1 RLSVSHAFHSPL
13 MEPMLAEFRRVAES
27 LTYAV
32 PAIPVVSNVTGEVAD
47 PALLCSAE
55 YWVRHVRGTVRFA
68 DGVRALAGAGVNA
81 FLELGPDGVLTGMA
95 ARVLDGATD
104 TVSAAALRKDRPEE
118 TALLTALAR
127 LHVTG
132 VDIDWDAW
140 FRGTGAQRVELPT
153 YAFQREHYWP
163 EPAAAPG
170 SGAGQDPVDAAFW
183 AAVER
188 EDLQALS
195 ATLDLDDTVLSDVLP
210 ALSSWRRGLNE
221 RSLVDGWRYRVSWR
235 PLTASD
241 TATATTAPG
250 SSMAEGPWLVLIP
263 AVLDGDPWAE
273 AVVGALGADAVR
285 VVCAPDDA
293 ALAARLAEAADGT
306 EYAGV
311 VSLFAAVAA
320 NGGADRALL
329 SGGAWPDALLDA
341 LDDAGI
347 AGRLWAVTRGAVSV
361 GRSDAG
367 ADPVQ
372 AAVWGLGRVTALERP
387 DRWGGLVDLDHVAD
401 ARTAE
406 RLRAVL
412 TATGPDAEDQ
422 VALRA
427 SGAYGRRLVR
437 AAAQRPDAPWRPTGT
452 VLVTGGP
459 EGFAGHVA
467 RWLAG
472 NGATGVLLAVRGEAD
487 ADALDAL
494 RAELAELETDFT
506 VVAHDPADPS
516 ALTAAVDALPEGR
529 PLTAVIHTG
538 DDGVPAEGAGA
549 PGADALLAAV
559 RRDLDAL
566 DAATGDR
573 SLDAFVVF
581 GSISGVWG
589 VSGQGAGAAA
599 GAYLDTVAQE
609 RRTRGGNAVAVS
621 WGAWAGAG
629 PDGLAAHLRANGLPA
644 MDPHRA
650 LTVLGAVVGDAVADP
665 SAPASV
671 TVADVLWDRF
681 APAFT
686 RTRPGRLFTE
696 LPEVR
701 RAPAAAGGDRADAGT
716 ADTLRTRLRQLDE
729 RDRLPYALDLVRTEV
744 ASVLGHAGADAVPAD
759 QAFKDLGF
767 DSLTAVDL
775 RNQLAAATGL
785 TLPATLVFDY
795 PTPTALAAHL
805 LTGLLGEDTGPAAPA
820 AYGTDAGAAD
830 DPIVIVGM
838 SCRYPGGV
846 RSPEDLWDLAV
857 AGTDAIG
864 AFPTDRG
871 WDLDRLLNGDRDGR
885 GRSVTRHGGF
895 LYDVADF
902 DPDFFGISPREALVI
917 DPQQRIVLEA
927 AWEALERAGIDPA
940 GLRGGDT
947 GVFVGGGS
955 GDYRPAIGQV
965 GHVETAQSASLLS
978 GRLSYTLG
986 LEGPSVSVDTACSSS
1001 LVALH
1006 LAAQALRNGECSVA
1020 LAGGVT
1026 VMSTPVGFVEFG
1038 EMGALSPDG
1047 RCKAFS
1053 DDADGTAWA
1062 EGVGMLVV
1070 ERLSDARRNGHQV
1083 LAVLRG
1089 SAVNQDGA
1097 SNGLTAPNGPSQQ
1110 RVIRKALTAAGLT
1123 AHDVDAVEAHGT
1135 GTALGDPIE
1144 AQALHATYGQ
1154 DRDPQR
1160 PLLLGSLKSNLGH
1173 TQAASGVAGVIKMV
1187 MAMRHGTLPKT
1198 LHVGTPSSHVAW
1210 DPDAVRLLTEE
1221 TAWPETGRPRRAGVS
1236 SFGASGTNAHVVLE
1250 QPTADADADGTAP
1263 VPSAEAATAG
1273 PLPVALSAVTRD
1285 ALADQADR
1293 LRTRLTDGADPDAA
1307 RRTDSVAD
1315 LALSLGTTRSAFEHR
1330 AVLVA
1335 ADRVELVDAL
1345 TALAEDRT
1353 VPNVLRGRAAPGGRT
1368 AFLFP
1373 GQGSQRPGAG
1383 RGLYARYPVFAEAL
1397 DAVAACLDPELDRPL
1412 REVMFAHEGTPEAAL
1427 LDTTGYTQPALFA
1440 LGVALYRLVESWGV
1454 RPDLLAGHS
1463 VGEIAA
1469 AHVAGVFTLEDAC
1482 TVVAARARL
1491 MQALPAGGAMIAVR
1505 ASEEEV
1511 ATRLGDR
1518 MSLAAVNGPD
1528 AVVISGDEDA
1538 VTALAEEFTALGR
1551 KTRRLRVSHAFHSL
1565 HMDAML
1571 QDFGRAT
1578 RSVSYT
1584 SPTLPLVSNLTG
1596 ETAAPERVCDPGYW
1610 VDHVRRAVRFGDGV
1624 RTLAARGATRYLELG
1639 PDGVLCSLAQ
1649 DTFDALADDNRPAP
1663 AAVPALRTGRDE
1675 ERSLIGAVARLHAAG
1690 QPLDWSALLDGT
1702 GARRVDLPTYAF
1714 RRRRFWPDAA
1724 PATPDTAP
1732 AADDGDAAFWS
1743 AVQDEDFDALA
1754 GDLGVDGESLSR
1766 VLPALRDWRRKRGD
1780 QSTVDG
1786 WRQRIAWR
1794 PLNRAATTGTPT
1806 GTWLAVLP
1814 AGHDD
1819 DPWTTEVL
1827 SLLGPATVRLE
1838 ATAADRADLA
1848 ARLRELQDAGVPFTG
1863 VVSLLA
1869 LAGGHDPQAP
1879 GTPRGAT
1886 LTTAL
1891 LQALGDAGVDAPLW
1905 CLTRGA
1911 VAVSPGER
1919 VPAPLQA
1926 AVHGLGRVAALEYPH
1941 RWGGTVDL
1949 PETLDERSAQRFTAV
1964 LADPEGEDQLA
1975 VRPAAVFGR
1984 RLAAVQPGAPRDWQ
1998 PTGTVL
2004 ITGGTGALGAHVARR
2019 LAGAGARHLVLLS
2032 RSGPDAPGT
2041 GKLRAELAELG
2052 AEATLTACDTADR
2065 AALAAVLADIPGHA
2079 PLTGVVHTAGV
2090 LDDGVLDS
2098 LTPERFEAVFHAKVT
2113 GALLLDELTRD
2124 HDLDVFALFSSASAA
2139 VGNPGQGNYAAANA
2153 VLDAL
2158 AERRRA
2164 DGLPATSVA
2173 YGAWGGDGMAGDD
2186 RATALAR
2193 RTGIRPLDPDL
2204 AVLALRQT
2212 VTGGDPVAVVADV
2225 DPERFVRAFTTVR
2238 PSSLLAEMPAYAALT
2253 AANTAGRDAE
2263 RAAPG
2268 LRDRLARLPGNRRLQ
2283 TVLTLVRERAA
2294 DVLGHTGTDLVG
2306 PDRAFRDLGFDS
2318 LGAVELR
2325 NQLGAATGLTLSAT
2339 LVFDHPTPAAL
2350 AEHVLGEL
2358 LPGDTP
2364 GGETTDE
2371 NALRAVL
2378 ASVSLDRLRE
2388 LGVLEPLLKLAGRIP
2403 AAAGAQAE
2411 GTGAEDVSDA
2421 SIDAMEVDDL
2431 VQAALNG
2438 NLDDQRD

>member
-1 RLSVSHAFHSPL
+1 
-13 MEPMLAEFRRVAES
+13 M
-27 LTYAV
+27 
-32 PAIPVVSNVTGEVAD
+32 
-47 PALLCSAE
+47 
-55 YWVRHVRGTVRFA
+55 RHVRATVRFA

-95 ARVLDGATD
+95 ARVLDGGQD
-104 TVSAAALRKDRPEE
+104 VVSVPVLRKDRAEE
-118 TALLTALAR
+118 GALLTALAR
-127 LHVTG
+127 LHVAG
-132 VDIDWDAW
+132 VHVDWTPC
-140 FRGTGAQRVELPT
+140 FEGTGAQRVELPT

-170 SGAGQDPVDAAFW
+170 AGAGQDPVDAAFW

-195 ATLDLDDTVLSDVLP
+195 DTLDLDETVLSDVLP
-210 ALSSWRRGLNE
+210 ALSSWRRGLDE
-221 RSLVDGWRYRVSWR
+221 RSLVDGWRYRVTWR
-235 PLTASD
+235 PLTA
-241 TATATTAPG
+241 TAVKSPA
-250 SSMAEGPWLVLIP
+250 AEGPWLVLIP
-263 AVLDGDPWAE
+263 TVLDGDPWAE

-285 VVCAPDDA
+285 VVCAPDDT
-293 ALAARLAEAADGT
+293 ALAARLAQAADGT
-306 EYAGV
+306 ECTGA
-311 VSLFAAVAA
+311 VSLLAAATDS
-320 NGGADRALL
+320 GDRALP
-329 SGGAWPDALLDA
+329 SGAAWPDALLDA
-341 LDDAGI
+341 LDGAGI

-372 AAVWGLGRVTALERP
+372 AAIWGLGRVTALERP
-387 DRWGGLVDLDHVAD
+387 DRWGGLVDVDHVAD
-401 ARTAE
+401 GRTAE

-412 TATGPDAEDQ
+412 SATGPDAEDQ

-437 AAAQRPDAPWRPTGT
+437 ATARRPDAPWRPTGT

-487 ADALDAL
+487 AHALDAL
-494 RAELAELETDFT
+494 RAELADLETEFT
-506 VVAHDPADPS
+506 AVVHDPADPS
-516 ALTAAVDALPEGR
+516 ALTAAVDALPDGR

-538 DDGVPAEGAGA
+538 DDTAPADDAGA

-566 DAATGDR
+566 DTVTGDR
-573 SLDAFVVF
+573 NLDAFVVF

-599 GAYLDTVAQE
+599 GAYLDAATRE
-609 RRTRGGNAVAVS
+609 RRAGGGTAVVVS

-629 PDGLAAHLRANGLPA
+629 PDGLAAHLRVNGLPA

-650 LTVLGAVVGDAVADP
+650 LTVLGAVVGDAAADP

-696 LPEVR
+696 LPEAR
-701 RAPAAAGGDRADAGT
+701 RALEAAGGGDRADAGT

-744 ASVLGHAGADAVPAD
+744 ASVLGHPGAGAVPAEL
-759 QAFKDLGF
+759 AFKDLGF

-805 LTGLLGEDTGPAAPA
+805 LTGLLGEDTGPKTPAAP
-820 AYGTDAGAAD
+820 GTDAGAAD

-846 RSPEDLWDLAV
+846 RSPEDLWELAV

-917 DPQQRIVLEA
+917 DPQQRIVLES

-955 GDYRPAIGQV
+955 GDYRPALGQV

-1006 LAAQALRNGECSVA
+1006 LAAQALRNGECSLA

-1070 ERLSDARRNGHQV
+1070 ERLSDARRNGHRV

-1110 RVIRKALTAAGLT
+1110 RVIRKALAAAGLT
-1123 AHDVDAVEAHGT
+1123 ARDVDAVEAHGT

-1144 AQALHATYGQ
+1144 AQALLATYGR
-1154 DRDPQR
+1154 DRAPQR

-1187 MAMRHGTLPKT
+1187 LAMRHGTLPKT

-1250 QPTADADADGTAP
+1250 QPP
-1263 VPSAEAATAG
+1263 AEATVPAPPAG
-1273 PLPVALSAVTRD
+1273 GGPAAARPLPVALSAVTRD
-1285 ALADQADR
+1285 ALAEQADR
-1293 LRTRLTDGADPDAA
+1293 LLARLTDGADPAA
-1307 RRTDSVAD
+1307 AHSTAPVAD

-1335 ADRVELVDAL
+1335 ADRSELLDAL
-1345 TALAEDRT
+1345 TALAGDRA
-1353 VPNVLRGRAAPGGRT
+1353 VPNVLRGRAVPGGRT

-1383 RGLYARYPVFAEAL
+1383 RGLYDRHPVFAEAL
-1397 DAVAACLDPELDRPL
+1397 DAVAARLDPELDRPL
-1412 REVMFAHEGTPEAAL
+1412 REVMFAPEGTPEAAL

-1511 ATRLGDR
+1511 AARLGDR
-1518 MSLAAVNGPD
+1518 ISLAAVNGPD
-1528 AVVISGDEDA
+1528 AVVLSGDEDA
-1538 VTALAEEFTALGR
+1538 VTALAEEFAALGR

-1571 QDFGRAT
+1571 EDFERVT

-1584 SPTLPLVSNLTG
+1584 APTLPLVSNLTG

-1610 VDHVRRAVRFGDGV
+1610 VEHVRGAVRFGDGV

-1690 QPLDWSALLDGT
+1690 QPLDWAALLDGT

-1714 RRRRFWPDAA
+1714 RRRRFWPDE
-1724 PATPDTAP
+1724 AP
-1732 AADDGDAAFWS
+1732 AAADTATGPGDGDAAFWA
-1743 AVQDEDFDALA
+1743 AVQGEDFDALA

-1766 VLPALRDWRRKRGD
+1766 VLPALRDWRRRRGD
-1780 QSTVDG
+1780 QATVDG

-1794 PLNRAATTGTPT
+1794 PLNRSGAPGAPAGA
-1806 GTWLAVLP
+1806 WLAVLP
-1814 AGHDD
+1814 AGHAD
-1819 DPWTTEVL
+1819 DPWTAEVL
-1827 SLLGPATVRLE
+1827 RLLGPATVRLE
-1838 ATAADRADLA
+1838 ADRADRADLA
-1848 ARLRELQDAGVPFTG
+1848 VRLRRLQEDGHPFTG

-1869 LAGGHDPQAP
+1869 LAEGYDPQAP

-1891 LQALGDAGVDAPLW
+1891 LQALGDARVDAPLW

-1911 VAVSPGER
+1911 VAVSPGES

-1949 PETLDERSAQRFTAV
+1949 PETLDARSAERLADV
-1964 LADPEGEDQLA
+1964 LADPGGEDQLA

-1984 RLAAVQPGAPRDWQ
+1984 RLAAVRPGAPRDWQ

-2032 RSGPDAPGT
+2032 RGGPDAPGA

-2052 AEATLTACDTADR
+2052 AEATLIACDTADR
-2065 AALAAVLADIPGHA
+2065 DALAAVLADIPRHA

-2090 LDDGVLDS
+2090 LDDGVLDG
-2098 LTPERFEAVFHAKVT
+2098 LTPERFETVFHAKVT
-2113 GALLLDELTRD
+2113 GALLLDELTRG

-2173 YGAWGGDGMAGDD
+2173 YGAWGGDGMAGDG
-2186 RATALAR
+2186 RAAALAQ

-2204 AVLALRQT
+2204 AVLALRQA
-2212 VTGGDPVAVVADV
+2212 VTGSDPVAVVADV

-2238 PSSLLAEMPAYAALT
+2238 PSALLTEMPAHAALT
-2253 AANTAGRDAE
+2253 ATAAAAGHDAD
-2263 RAAPG
+2263 RAVSD
-2268 LRDRLARLPGNRRLQ
+2268 LRDRLTRLPGNRRLG

-2350 AEHVLGEL
+2350 AEHILGEL

-2364 GGETTDE
+2364 GGGTTDE

-2388 LGVLEPLLKLAGRIP
+2388 IGVLEPLLKLAGRAQAP
-2403 AAAGAQAE
+2403 AAGARAE
-2411 GTGAEDVSDA
+2411 GTGAEDASDA

-2438 NLDDQRD
+2438 NLDEQRD

>member
-1 RLSVSHAFHSPL
+1 
-13 MEPMLAEFRRVAES
+13 M
-27 LTYAV
+27 
-32 PAIPVVSNVTGEVAD
+32 
-47 PALLCSAE
+47 
-55 YWVRHVRGTVRFA
+55 
-68 DGVRALAGAGVNA
+68 
-81 FLELGPDGVLTGMA
+81 
-95 ARVLDGATD
+95 
-104 TVSAAALRKDRPEE
+104 LRKDRPEE

-140 FRGTGAQRVELPT
+140 FRGTGARRTELPT

-170 SGAGQDPVDAAFW
+170 AGAGQDPADAAFW

-188 EDLQALS
+188 EDLEALS

-210 ALSSWRRGLNE
+210 ALSSWRRGLDE

-235 PLTASD
+235 PLTAGAVKSPAAD
-241 TATATTAPG
+241 
-250 SSMAEGPWLVLIP
+250 GPWLVLIP
-263 AVLDGDPWAE
+263 TVLDGDPWAE
-273 AVVGALGADAVR
+273 AVADALGADAVR

-293 ALAARLAEAADGT
+293 ALGGRLAEAADGT
-306 EYAGV
+306 EYAGA
-311 VSLFAAVAA
+311 VSLFAAAA
-320 NGGADRALL
+320 DGGADGALP
-329 SGGAWPDALLDA
+329 SGAAWPDVLLDA
-341 LDDAGI
+341 LDGAGI
-347 AGRLWAVTRGAVSV
+347 TGRLWAVTRGAVSV

-367 ADPVQ
+367 TDPVQ

-387 DRWGGLVDLDHVAD
+387 DRWGGLVDVDHVAD

-412 TATGPDAEDQ
+412 TATGTDAEDQ

-487 ADALDAL
+487 AHALDAL
-494 RAELAELETDFT
+494 RTELADSETEFT
-506 VVAHDPADPS
+506 VVVYDPADPS
-516 ALTAAVDALPEGR
+516 VLADAVDALPGGR

-538 DDGVPAEGAGA
+538 DDGAPAEEAAA

-573 SLDAFVVF
+573 NLDAFVVF

-599 GAYLDTVAQE
+599 GAYLDAVTRE
-609 RRTRGGNAVAVS
+609 RRADGRTAVAVS
-621 WGAWAGAG
+621 WGAWTGAG

-665 SAPASV
+665 LAPASV

-696 LPEVR
+696 LPEAR
-701 RAPAAAGGDRADAGT
+701 RALDAAGGGDRADAGT
-716 ADTLRTRLRQLDE
+716 AGTLRTRLRRLDE
-729 RDRLPYALDLVRTEV
+729 RDRLPYVLDLVRTEV
-744 ASVLGHAGADAVPAD
+744 ASVLGHAGAGAVPAE

-775 RNQLAAATGL
+775 RNQLATATGL

-795 PTPTALAAHL
+795 PTPTALAGHL
-805 LTGLLGEDTGPAAPA
+805 LTGLLGEDTGPATPA
-820 AYGTDAGAAD
+820 ARGTDAGAAD

-846 RSPEDLWDLAV
+846 RSPEDLWELAV
-857 AGTDAIG
+857 AGIDAIG

-871 WDLDRLLNGDRDGR
+871 WDLDRLLDGDRDGR

-955 GDYRPAIGQV
+955 GDYRPAVGQV

-1006 LAAQALRNGECSVA
+1006 LAAQALRNGECSLA

-1089 SAVNQDGA
+1089 SAINQDGA

-1110 RVIRKALTAAGLT
+1110 RVIRKALAAAGLT
-1123 AHDVDAVEAHGT
+1123 ARDVDAVEAHGT

-1154 DRDPQR
+1154 DRDR

-1187 MAMRHGTLPKT
+1187 LAMRHGTLPKT

-1210 DPDAVRLLTEE
+1210 DPDAVRLLTEA
-1221 TAWPETGRPRRAGVS
+1221 TVWPETGRPRRAGVS

-1250 QPTADADADGTAP
+1250 QPTADTTSPAP
-1263 VPSAEAATAG
+1263 HAGQDPAAAG

-1285 ALADQADR
+1285 ALAEQADR
-1293 LRTRLTDGADPDAA
+1293 LLARLTDGTDPAPA
-1307 RRTDSVAD
+1307 HSTASVAD

-1335 ADRVELVDAL
+1335 ADRAELLDAL
-1345 TALAEDRT
+1345 TALAGDRT
-1353 VPNVLRGRAAPGGRT
+1353 APNVLRGRAAPGGRT

-1383 RGLYARYPVFAEAL
+1383 RELYDRYPVFAEAL
-1397 DAVAACLDPELDRPL
+1397 DAVAARLDPELDRPL
-1412 REVMFAHEGTPEAAL
+1412 REVMFAPEGTPEAAL

-1511 ATRLGDR
+1511 TARLGDR
-1518 MSLAAVNGPD
+1518 TSLAAVNGPD
-1528 AVVISGDEDA
+1528 AVVVSGDEDA
-1538 VTALAEEFTALGR
+1538 VVALAEEFTALGR

-1571 QDFGRAT
+1571 EDFARVA

-1584 SPTLPLVSNLTG
+1584 APTLPLVSNLTG
-1596 ETAAPERVCDPGYW
+1596 ETAVPERVCDPGYW
-1610 VDHVRRAVRFGDGV
+1610 VEHVRGAVRFGDGV
-1624 RTLAARGATRYLELG
+1624 RALAARGATRYLELG

-1675 ERSLIGAVARLHAAG
+1675 ERSLIGAVARLHATG
-1690 QPLDWSALLDGT
+1690 QSLDWAALLDGT

-1714 RRRRFWPDAA
+1714 RRRRFWPDAT
-1724 PATPDTAP
+1724 PATPDP
-1732 AADDGDAAFWS
+1732 AAGAGDGDAAFWA

-1780 QSTVDG
+1780 QATVDG

-1794 PLNRAATTGTPT
+1794 PLNRAATTGAPA

-1814 AGHDD
+1814 AGGAD
-1819 DPWTTEVL
+1819 DPWTDEVL
-1827 SLLGPATVRLE
+1827 RLLGPATVRLE
-1838 ATAADRADLA
+1838 AADADRVGLA
-1848 ARLRELQDAGVPFTG
+1848 ARLRELQDGEAPFTG

-1869 LAGGHDPQAP
+1869 LAEGGDPRAP
-1879 GTPRGAT
+1879 GTPLGAT

-1891 LQALGDAGVDAPLW
+1891 LQALGDARVDAPLW

-1911 VAVSPGER
+1911 VAVSPGES

-1949 PETLDERSAQRFTAV
+1949 PDTLDERSAQRLAAV

-1975 VRPAAVFGR
+1975 IRPAAVFGR
-1984 RLAAVQPGAPRDWQ
+1984 RLAAVRPGTPRDWQ

-2032 RSGPDAPGT
+2032 RGGPDAPGA

-2065 AALAAVLADIPGHA
+2065 DALAAVLADIPAHA

-2098 LTPERFEAVFHAKVT
+2098 LTPERFETVFHAKVT
-2113 GALLLDELTRD
+2113 GALLLDELTRG

-2173 YGAWGGDGMAGDD
+2173 YGAWGGDGMAGDG
-2186 RATALAR
+2186 RAAALAR

-2212 VTGGDPVAVVADV
+2212 VTGSDPVAVVADV

-2238 PSSLLAEMPAYAALT
+2238 PSALLTEMPAHAALAAAAT
-2253 AANTAGRDAE
+2253 AAGGDAG
-2263 RAAPG
+2263 RAAPE
-2268 LRDRLARLPGNRRLQ
+2268 LRDRLARLPGNRRLG

-2350 AEHVLGEL
+2350 AEHVLGRL
-2358 LPGDTP
+2358 LPDDTP

-2371 NALRAVL
+2371 TALRAVL
-2378 ASVSLDRLRE
+2378 ASVPLDRLRE
-2388 LGVLEPLLKLAGRIP
+2388 IGVLEPLLKLAGRTQQP
-2403 AAAGAQAE
+2403 AAGAQAE
-2411 GTGAEDVSDA
+2411 HTGAEDVSDA

-2438 NLDDQRD
+2438 NLDEQRD

>member
-1 RLSVSHAFHSPL
+1 
-13 MEPMLAEFRRVAES
+13 MAEG
-27 LTYAV
+27 LTYAE
-32 PAIPVVSNVTGEVAD
+32 PSIPVVSNVTGEIAE
-47 PALLCSAE
+47 PGLLSSAE

-68 DGVRALAGAGVNA
+68 DGVGALAGAGVNA

-95 ARVLDGATD
+95 ARVLDGAGD
-104 TVSAAALRKDRPEE
+104 VVSVAALRKDRAEE

-132 VDIDWDAW
+132 VDIDWDGW
-140 FRGTGAQRVELPT
+140 FRGTGARRTELPT

-163 EPAAAPG
+163 EPAVAPG
-170 SGAGQDPVDAAFW
+170 AGAAQDPADAAFW
-183 AAVER
+183 AAVES
-188 EDLQALS
+188 EDLETLS
-195 ATLDLDDTVLSDVLP
+195 ATLDLDDAVLSDVLP

-221 RSLVDGWRYRVSWR
+221 RSLVDRWRYRVSWR
-235 PLTASD
+235 PSAANGSA
-241 TATATTAPG
+241 ATG
-250 SSMAEGPWLVLIP
+250 SRADDGTWLVLIP
-263 AVLDGDPWAE
+263 TVLDGDPWAD
-273 AVVGALGADAVR
+273 ALAGALGADAVR
-285 VVCAPDDA
+285 VVCAPDDDA
-293 ALAARLAEAADGT
+293 ALADRLAQAARRAA
-306 EYAGV
+306 YAGV
-311 VSLFAAVAA
+311 VSLFAAVRDD
-320 NGGADRALL
+320 GEPGARALP
-329 SGGAWPDALLDA
+329 SGAARPDALLDA
-341 LDDAGI
+341 LDAAGI
-347 AGRLWAVTRGAVSV
+347 TGRLWAVTRGAVSV
-361 GRSDAG
+361 GRSDAV
-367 ADPVQ
+367 ADPAQ

-412 TATGPDAEDQ
+412 SATGTDAEDQ

-427 SGAYGRRLVR
+427 SGVYARRLVR
-437 AAAQRPDAPWRPTGT
+437 ASAQRPDAAWRPTGT

-459 EGFAGHVA
+459 DGFAGHVA

-472 NGATGVLLAVRGEAD
+472 NGATGVLLATHAPAD
-487 ADALDAL
+487 PDALDAL
-494 RAELAELETDFT
+494 RAELADLETEFT
-506 VVAHDPADPS
+506 AVAYDPADAG
-516 ALTAAVDALPEGR
+516 ALTAAVDALPDGR
-529 PLTAVIHTG
+529 PLTAVVHTG
-538 DDGVPAEGAGA
+538 DHGTPADSGDPAD
-549 PGADALLAAV
+549 ADALLTAV

-566 DAATGDR
+566 DAATGRR

-599 GAYLDTVAQE
+599 GAYLDAVAQ
-609 RRTRGGNAVAVS
+609 RRRADGGTAVAVS

-644 MDPHRA
+644 MDPQRA
-650 LTVLGAVVGDAVADP
+650 LTVLGAVVGEAAADP

-671 TVADVLWDRF
+671 TVADVVWDRF

-686 RTRPGRLFTE
+686 RIRPGRLFTE
-696 LPEVR
+696 LPEAR
-701 RAPAAAGGDRADAGT
+701 RALDAASGGDRADA
-716 ADTLRTRLRQLDE
+716 DTTDALRTRLRQLDE
-729 RDRLPYALDLVRTEV
+729 RDRLRYALDLVRTEV
-744 ASVLGHAGADAVPAD
+744 ASVLGHAGADAVPAE

-775 RNQLAAATGL
+775 RNQLATATGL

-795 PTPTALAAHL
+795 PTPTALAGHL
-805 LTGLLGEDTGPAAPA
+805 LAGLLGDDTGPAAAPA
-820 AYGTDAGAAD
+820 AHGTDAAPAD

-846 RSPEDLWDLAV
+846 RSPEDLWELAV

-955 GDYRPAIGQV
+955 GDYRPAVGQV

-1006 LAAQALRNGECSVA
+1006 LAAQAVRNGECSLA

-1070 ERLSDARRNGHQV
+1070 ERLSDARRNGHHV

-1110 RVIRKALTAAGLT
+1110 RVIRKALAAAGLT
-1123 AHDVDAVEAHGT
+1123 ARDVDAVEAHGT

-1154 DRDPQR
+1154 DRDR

-1198 LHVGTPSSHVAW
+1198 LHADTPSSHIAW
-1210 DPDAVRLLTEE
+1210 DPDAVRLLTEQ

-1250 QPTADADADGTAP
+1250 QPAGDTAP
-1263 VPSAEAATAG
+1263 VPAGPDGPCDDRTGG
-1273 PLPVALSAVTRD
+1273 PLPVPLSAVTPD
-1285 ALADQADR
+1285 ALADQAGRLRDR
-1293 LRTRLTDGADPDAA
+1293 LTGDAGPDTAHA
-1307 RRTDSVAD
+1307 TASVAD

-1335 ADRVELVDAL
+1335 ADRAELLDAL

-1353 VPNVLRGRAAPGGRT
+1353 AVNVLRGRAAPGGRT

-1383 RGLYARYPVFAEAL
+1383 RELYARFPVFAEAL
-1397 DAVAACLDPELDRPL
+1397 DAVTACLDPELDRPL
-1412 REVMFAHEGTPEAAL
+1412 REVMFAEEGTPEAAL

-1440 LGVALYRLVESWGV
+1440 LGVALHRLVEFWGV

-1469 AHVAGVFTLEDAC
+1469 AHVAGVLTLEDAC

-1505 ASEEEV
+1505 AGEEEISG
-1511 ATRLGDR
+1511 RLGDR
-1518 MSLAAVNGPD
+1518 VCLAAVNGPD
-1528 AVVISGDEDA
+1528 TVVISGDEDA
-1538 VTALAEEFTALGR
+1538 VTALAEEFTAQGR

-1571 QDFGRAT
+1571 QDFARVT

-1584 SPTLPLVSNLTG
+1584 APRLPLVSNLTG
-1596 ETAAPERVCDPGYW
+1596 ETATPEQVCDPGYW
-1610 VDHVRRAVRFGDGV
+1610 VEHVRRAVRFGDGV

-1675 ERSLIGAVARLHAAG
+1675 ERSLTAAVARLHAAG
-1690 QPLDWSALLDGT
+1690 QPLDWAALLDGT

-1714 RRRRFWPDAA
+1714 RRRRFWPDPA
-1724 PATPDTAP
+1724 PAAPDTA
-1732 AADDGDAAFWS
+1732 AGSGDGDAAFWA
-1743 AVQDEDFDALA
+1743 AVQGEDFDALA
-1754 GDLGVDGESLSR
+1754 GDLGVDGESLAR
-1766 VLPALRDWRRKRGD
+1766 VLPALRDRRRKHGD
-1780 QSTVDG
+1780 QATVDG

-1794 PLNRAATTGTPT
+1794 PLNRAGTGSPS

-1814 AGHDD
+1814 AGPAAD
-1819 DPWTTEVL
+1819 DPWTAEVL
-1827 SLLGPATVRLE
+1827 RRLGPGTVRLDVP
-1838 ATAADRADLA
+1838 APAGRADLTDLLRQQA
-1848 ARLRELQDAGVPFTG
+1848 ADGGPFTG

-1869 LAGGHDPQAP
+1869 LAEGHDPQAP
-1879 GTPRGAT
+1879 GTPRGTT

-1891 LQALGDAGVDAPLW
+1891 LQALGDARVDAPLW

-1911 VAVSPGER
+1911 VAVSPGES

-1949 PETLDERSAQRFTAV
+1949 PDTLDERSAERLAAV
-1964 LADPEGEDQLA
+1964 LGDPGGEDQLA

-1984 RLAAVQPGAPRDWQ
+1984 RLAAVRTGTPRDWQ

-2019 LAGAGARHLVLLS
+2019 LAAAGARHLVLLS
-2032 RSGPDAPGT
+2032 RRGPHAPGA
-2041 GKLRAELAELG
+2041 GKLCAELAELG
-2052 AEATLTACDTADR
+2052 AEATVVACDTADR
-2065 AALAAVLADIPGHA
+2065 DALAAVLADIPAHA

-2090 LDDGVLDS
+2090 LDDGVLDG
-2098 LTPERFEAVFHAKVT
+2098 LTADRFETVFHAKVT

-2173 YGAWGGDGMAGDD
+2173 YGAWGGDGMAGDG
-2186 RATALAR
+2186 RAAALAQ

-2212 VTGGDPVAVVADV
+2212 VTGDDPVAVVADV
-2225 DPERFVRAFTTVR
+2225 DPERFVRAFTGVR
-2238 PSSLLAEMPAYAALT
+2238 PSALLTEMPAYAALT
-2253 AANTAGRDAE
+2253 AATTSGRDSAGT
-2263 RAAPG
+2263 APE
-2268 LRDRLARLPGNRRLQ
+2268 LRDRLARLPGNRRRG

-2325 NQLGAATGLTLSAT
+2325 NQLAAATGLTLSAT

-2350 AEHVLGEL
+2350 AEHILGEL
-2358 LPGDTP
+2358 LPGDP
-2364 GGETTDE
+2364 QAGETTDE
-2371 NALRAVL
+2371 QALRAVL
-2378 ASVSLDRLRE
+2378 ASVPLARLRE
-2388 LGVLEPLLKLAGRIP
+2388 IGVLEPLLKLAGRDGTP
-2403 AAAGAQAE
+2403 AA
-2411 GTGAEDVSDA
+2411 GTGADDLAAEDVSEA

-2438 NLDDQRD
+2438 NLDEQRD

>member
-1 RLSVSHAFHSPL
+1 
-13 MEPMLAEFRRVAES
+13 M
-27 LTYAV
+27 
-32 PAIPVVSNVTGEVAD
+32 
-47 PALLCSAE
+47 
-55 YWVRHVRGTVRFA
+55 RHVRGTVRFA
-68 DGVRALAGAGVNA
+68 DGVRALAGAGANA

-95 ARVLDGATD
+95 ARVLDGGED
-104 TVSAAALRKDRPEE
+104 VVSVPVLRKDRPEE

-127 LHVTG
+127 LHVNG

-153 YAFQREHYWP
+153 YAFQRERYWP

-170 SGAGQDPVDAAFW
+170 AGAGQDPVDAAFW

-221 RSLVDGWRYRVSWR
+221 RSLVDGWRYRVTWR
-235 PLTASD
+235 PLTA
-241 TATATTAPG
+241 TATATATG
-250 SSMAEGPWLVLIP
+250 SSVAEAPWLVLIP

-273 AVVGALGADAVR
+273 AVAGALGADAVR

-311 VSLFAAVAA
+311 VSLFAAAA
-320 NGGADRALL
+320 DGGADGALP
-329 SGGAWPDALLDA
+329 SGAAWPDALLDA
-341 LDDAGI
+341 LDGAGI
-347 AGRLWAVTRGAVSV
+347 VGRLWALTRGAVSV

-387 DRWGGLVDLDHVAD
+387 DRWGGLVDVDHVAD

-487 ADALDAL
+487 AGALDAL
-494 RAELAELETDFT
+494 RAELAELGTEFT

-516 ALTAAVDALPEGR
+516 TLAGAVDALPAGR

-538 DDGVPAEGAGA
+538 DDGAPAEGADA

-573 SLDAFVVF
+573 DLDAFVVF
-581 GSISGVWG
+581 GSISGIWG

-599 GAYLDTVAQE
+599 GAYLDAVTQE
-609 RRTRGGNAVAVS
+609 RRADGRTAVAVS
-621 WGAWAGAG
+621 WGAWSGAG

-650 LTVLGAVVGDAVADP
+650 LAVLGAVVGDAVADP

-696 LPEVR
+696 LPEAR
-701 RAPAAAGGDRADAGT
+701 RALDAAGGGDRADAGT
-716 ADTLRTRLRQLDE
+716 AGTLRTRLRQLDE
-729 RDRLPYALDLVRTEV
+729 RDRLPFALDLVRTEV
-744 ASVLGHAGADAVPAD
+744 ASVLGHAGADAVPAE

-805 LTGLLGEDTGPAAPA
+805 LTGLLGEDTGPATPA
-820 AYGTDAGAAD
+820 ARGTDAAVAD

-846 RSPEDLWDLAV
+846 RSPEDLWELAV

-1006 LAAQALRNGECSVA
+1006 LAAQALRNGECSIA

-1110 RVIRKALTAAGLT
+1110 RVIRKALAAAGLT
-1123 AHDVDAVEAHGT
+1123 ARDVDAVEAHGT

-1154 DRDPQR
+1154 DRDR

-1187 MAMRHGTLPKT
+1187 LAMRHGTLPKT

-1250 QPTADADADGTAP
+1250 QPTADAETDAGGTAP
-1263 VPSAEAATAG
+1263 VPSAEGSPAADG

-1285 ALADQADR
+1285 ALTEQADR
-1293 LRTRLTDGADPDAA
+1293 LLARLTDGTDPDAA
-1307 RRTDSVAD
+1307 HSAASAASVAD

-1335 ADRVELVDAL
+1335 ADRAELLDAL
-1345 TALAEDRT
+1345 TALAADRT
-1353 VPNVLRGRAAPGGRT
+1353 VPNVLRGRATPGGRT

-1383 RGLYARYPVFAEAL
+1383 RELYARYPVFAEAL

-1412 REVMFAHEGTPEAAL
+1412 REVMFAPEGTPEAAL

-1511 ATRLGDR
+1511 AARLGDR
-1518 MSLAAVNGPD
+1518 ISLAAVNGPD

-1571 QDFGRAT
+1571 QDFGRVT
-1578 RSVSYT
+1578 RSVSYA

-1610 VDHVRRAVRFGDGV
+1610 VEHVRGAVRFGDGV

-1675 ERSLIGAVARLHAAG
+1675 ERSLIGAVARLHAEG
-1690 QPLDWSALLDGT
+1690 QPLDWAALLDGT

-1724 PATPDTAP
+1724 PATPDTA
-1732 AADDGDAAFWS
+1732 AGAGDGDAAFWA
-1743 AVQDEDFDALA
+1743 AVQGEDFDALA

-1780 QSTVDG
+1780 QATVDG

-1794 PLNRAATTGTPT
+1794 PLNRAATIGTPA

-1814 AGHDD
+1814 AGGAD
-1819 DPWTTEVL
+1819 DPWTAEVL
-1827 SLLGPATVRLE
+1827 RLLGPATVRLE
-1838 ATAADRADLA
+1838 AAGADRAGLA
-1848 ARLRELQDAGVPFTG
+1848 ARLRELQDGEVPFTG

-1869 LAGGHDPQAP
+1869 LAEGYDPQAP

-1891 LQALGDAGVDAPLW
+1891 LQALGDARVDAPLW

-1911 VAVSPGER
+1911 VAVSPGES

-1949 PETLDERSAQRFTAV
+1949 PDTLDERSAQRLAAV
-1964 LADPEGEDQLA
+1964 LADPGGEDQLA

-1984 RLAAVQPGAPRDWQ
+1984 RLAAVRPGTPRDWQ

-2019 LAGAGARHLVLLS
+2019 LAGAGARHLLLLS
-2032 RSGPDAPGT
+2032 RSGPDAPGA

-2052 AEATLTACDTADR
+2052 AEATFTACDTADR
-2065 AALAAVLADIPGHA
+2065 DALAAVLADIPGHA

-2113 GALLLDELTRD
+2113 GALLLDELTRA

-2173 YGAWGGDGMAGDD
+2173 YGAWGGDGMAGDG
-2186 RATALAR
+2186 RAAALAQ

-2212 VTGGDPVAVVADV
+2212 VTGSDPVAVVADV

-2238 PSSLLAEMPAYAALT
+2238 PSALLTEMPAHAALT
-2253 AANTAGRDAE
+2253 AAATAAGRDAE
-2263 RAAPG
+2263 RAAPE
-2268 LRDRLARLPGNRRLQ
+2268 LRDRLARLPGNRRLG

-2350 AEHVLGEL
+2350 AEHVLGRL

-2364 GGETTDE
+2364 GGESTDE
-2371 NALRAVL
+2371 SALRAVL
-2378 ASVSLDRLRE
+2378 ASVPLDRLRE
-2388 LGVLEPLLKLAGRIP
+2388 IGVLEPLLKLAGRAQEP
-2403 AAAGAQAE
+2403 AAGAQAE

-2438 NLDDQRD
+2438 NLDEQRD

>member
-1 RLSVSHAFHSPL
+1 
-13 MEPMLAEFRRVAES
+13 
-27 LTYAV
+27 
-32 PAIPVVSNVTGEVAD
+32 D
-47 PALLCSAE
+47 
-55 YWVRHVRGTVRFA
+55 YWVRHVRATVRFA

-95 ARVLDGATD
+95 ARVLDGGQD
-104 TVSAAALRKDRPEE
+104 VVSVPVLRKDRAEE
-118 TALLTALAR
+118 GALLTALAR
-127 LHVTG
+127 LHVAG
-132 VDIDWDAW
+132 VHVDWTPC
-140 FRGTGAQRVELPT
+140 FEGTGAQRVELPT

-170 SGAGQDPVDAAFW
+170 AGAGQDPVDAAFW

-195 ATLDLDDTVLSDVLP
+195 DTLDLDETVLSDVLP
-210 ALSSWRRGLNE
+210 ALSSWRRGLDE
-221 RSLVDGWRYRVSWR
+221 RSLVDGWRYRVTWR
-235 PLTASD
+235 PLTA
-241 TATATTAPG
+241 TAVKSPA
-250 SSMAEGPWLVLIP
+250 AEGPWLVLIP
-263 AVLDGDPWAE
+263 TVLDGDPWAE

-285 VVCAPDDA
+285 VVCAPDDT
-293 ALAARLAEAADGT
+293 ALAARLAQAADGT
-306 EYAGV
+306 ECTGA
-311 VSLFAAVAA
+311 VSLLAAATDS
-320 NGGADRALL
+320 GDRALP
-329 SGGAWPDALLDA
+329 SGAAWPDALLDA
-341 LDDAGI
+341 LDGAGI

-372 AAVWGLGRVTALERP
+372 AAIWGLGRVTALERP
-387 DRWGGLVDLDHVAD
+387 DRWGGLVDVDHVAD
-401 ARTAE
+401 GRTAE

-412 TATGPDAEDQ
+412 SATGPDAEDQ

-437 AAAQRPDAPWRPTGT
+437 ATARRPDAPWRPTGT

-487 ADALDAL
+487 AHALDAL
-494 RAELAELETDFT
+494 RAELADLETEFT
-506 VVAHDPADPS
+506 AVVHDPADPS
-516 ALTAAVDALPEGR
+516 ALTAAVDALPDGR

-538 DDGVPAEGAGA
+538 DDTAPADDAGA

-566 DAATGDR
+566 DTVTGDR
-573 SLDAFVVF
+573 NLDAFVVF

-599 GAYLDTVAQE
+599 GAYLDAATRE
-609 RRTRGGNAVAVS
+609 RRAGGGTAVVVS

-629 PDGLAAHLRANGLPA
+629 PDGLAAHLRVNGLPA

-650 LTVLGAVVGDAVADP
+650 LTVLGAVVGDAAADP

-696 LPEVR
+696 LPEAR
-701 RAPAAAGGDRADAGT
+701 RALEAAGGGDRADAGT

-744 ASVLGHAGADAVPAD
+744 ASVLGHPGAGAVPAEL
-759 QAFKDLGF
+759 AFKDLGF

-805 LTGLLGEDTGPAAPA
+805 LTGLLGEDTGPKTPAAP
-820 AYGTDAGAAD
+820 GTDAGAAD

-846 RSPEDLWDLAV
+846 RSPEDLWELAV

-917 DPQQRIVLEA
+917 DPQQRIVLES

-955 GDYRPAIGQV
+955 GDYRPALGQV

-1006 LAAQALRNGECSVA
+1006 LAAQALRNGECSLA

-1070 ERLSDARRNGHQV
+1070 ERLSDARRNGHRV

-1110 RVIRKALTAAGLT
+1110 RVIRKALAAAGLT
-1123 AHDVDAVEAHGT
+1123 ARDVDAVEAHGT

-1144 AQALHATYGQ
+1144 AQALLATYGR
-1154 DRDPQR
+1154 DRAPQR

-1187 MAMRHGTLPKT
+1187 LAMRHGTLPKT

-1250 QPTADADADGTAP
+1250 QPP
-1263 VPSAEAATAG
+1263 AEATVPAPPAG
-1273 PLPVALSAVTRD
+1273 GGPAAARPLPVALSAVTRD
-1285 ALADQADR
+1285 ALAEQADR
-1293 LRTRLTDGADPDAA
+1293 LLARLTDGADPAA
-1307 RRTDSVAD
+1307 AHSTAPVAD

-1335 ADRVELVDAL
+1335 ADRSELLDAL
-1345 TALAEDRT
+1345 TALAGDRA
-1353 VPNVLRGRAAPGGRT
+1353 VPNVLRGRAVPGGRT

-1383 RGLYARYPVFAEAL
+1383 RGLYDRHPVFAEAL
-1397 DAVAACLDPELDRPL
+1397 DAVAARLDPELDRPL
-1412 REVMFAHEGTPEAAL
+1412 REVMFAPEGTPEAAL

-1511 ATRLGDR
+1511 AARLGDR
-1518 MSLAAVNGPD
+1518 ISLAAVNGPD
-1528 AVVISGDEDA
+1528 AVVLSGDEDA
-1538 VTALAEEFTALGR
+1538 VTALAEEFAALGR

-1571 QDFGRAT
+1571 EDFERVT

-1584 SPTLPLVSNLTG
+1584 APTLPLVSNLTG

-1610 VDHVRRAVRFGDGV
+1610 VEHVRGAVRFGDGV

-1690 QPLDWSALLDGT
+1690 QPLDWAALLDGT

-1714 RRRRFWPDAA
+1714 RRRRFWPDE
-1724 PATPDTAP
+1724 AP
-1732 AADDGDAAFWS
+1732 AAADTATGPGDGDAAFWA
-1743 AVQDEDFDALA
+1743 AVQGEDFDALA

-1766 VLPALRDWRRKRGD
+1766 VLPALRDWRRRRGD
-1780 QSTVDG
+1780 QATVDG

-1794 PLNRAATTGTPT
+1794 PLNRSGAPGAPAGA
-1806 GTWLAVLP
+1806 WLAVLP
-1814 AGHDD
+1814 AGHAD
-1819 DPWTTEVL
+1819 DPWTAEVL
-1827 SLLGPATVRLE
+1827 RLLGPATVRLE
-1838 ATAADRADLA
+1838 ADRADRADLA
-1848 ARLRELQDAGVPFTG
+1848 VRLRRLQEDGHPFTG

-1869 LAGGHDPQAP
+1869 LAEGYDPQAP

-1891 LQALGDAGVDAPLW
+1891 LQALGDARVDAPLW

-1911 VAVSPGER
+1911 VAVSPGES

-1949 PETLDERSAQRFTAV
+1949 PETLDARSAERLADV
-1964 LADPEGEDQLA
+1964 LADPGGEDQLA

-1984 RLAAVQPGAPRDWQ
+1984 RLAAVRPGAPRDWQ

-2032 RSGPDAPGT
+2032 RGGPDAPGA

-2052 AEATLTACDTADR
+2052 AEATLIACDTADR
-2065 AALAAVLADIPGHA
+2065 DALAAVLADIPRHA

-2090 LDDGVLDS
+2090 LDDGVLDG
-2098 LTPERFEAVFHAKVT
+2098 LTPERFETVFHAKVT
-2113 GALLLDELTRD
+2113 GALLLDELTRG

-2173 YGAWGGDGMAGDD
+2173 YGAWGGDGMAGDG
-2186 RATALAR
+2186 RAAALAQ

-2204 AVLALRQT
+2204 AVLALRQA
-2212 VTGGDPVAVVADV
+2212 VTGSDPVAVVADV

-2238 PSSLLAEMPAYAALT
+2238 PSALLTEMPAHAALT
-2253 AANTAGRDAE
+2253 ATAAAAGHDAD
-2263 RAAPG
+2263 RAVSD
-2268 LRDRLARLPGNRRLQ
+2268 LRDRLTRLPGNRRLG

-2350 AEHVLGEL
+2350 AEHILGEL

-2364 GGETTDE
+2364 GGGTTDE

-2388 LGVLEPLLKLAGRIP
+2388 IGVLEPLLKLAGRAQAP
-2403 AAAGAQAE
+2403 AAGARAE
-2411 GTGAEDVSDA
+2411 GTGAEDASDA

-2438 NLDDQRD
+2438 NLDEQRD